1 LKNFFK
7 KIQKRGY
14 IISESPDNKSV
25 KQKKSKE
32 TLYRGAG
39 CTGNYKEVDS
49 RASRTE
55 AAVTYLYIS

>member
-1 LKNFFK
+1 MIKLIF
-7 KIQKRGY
+7 QGD
-14 IISESPDNKSV
+14 EM
-25 KQKKSKE
+25 
-32 TLYRGAG
+32 LYRGAG

>member
-1 LKNFFK
+1 MIKLIF
-7 KIQKRGY
+7 QSG
-14 IISESPDNKSV
+14 
-25 KQKKSKE
+25 E